1 MFEVTYF
8 YIFHQNMF
16 ILVYAHKISHGLS
29 ILNATSKRL
38 LLKLF
43 CHTLLVVV
51 FFFGWWGSFSVY
63 FGVICFSQSYGLL
76 AKNHFSLSLFKTI

>member
-43 CHTLLVVV
+43 FTLCLLWC
-51 FFFGWWGSFSVY
+51 FLFGWWESFSVY
-63 FGVICFSQSYGLL
+63 FGVIFFSQSYGLL